1 MRFIFHIGAGK
12 TGSSSIQATLSQHQD
27 QLKAQGIKY
36 LGLMLEHSSFKN
48 YPWQQASHSQMFH
61 ALSAPE
67 ASSQAFHVIH
77 QELNSAASD
86 GIDTF
91 IWSNESFFDQHNS
104 IIPVAQKLVEIGIDV
119 TIVAYVRQ
127 YSSWIQSAYLQWGI
141 KHKTYQGGILPFK
154 AWSQQK
160 ANISFAP
167 QLQTYNHYFKDRL
180 LIRNMQHHPDSVEDF
195 LSIIQTKEPLKIL
208 RTNEALSNEE
218 TLLRALFN
226 DHFHEPLLPHVFEK
240 TLFNSHKIPKLP
252 PDHLAT
258 LFPNSDALEE
268 INERVKEDRSL
279 LNEMLKE
286 KGEPPLKED
295 GIKLKSNQ
303 IDSDKLLMLLAQI
316 VVEQSLK
323 IKRLQREMRELK
335 K

>member
-12 TGSSSIQATLSQHQD
+12 TGSSSIQATLSQHQE

-48 YPWQQASHSQMFH
+48 YPWQQASNSQMFH

-195 LSIIQTKEPLKIL
+195 LSILQIKDPLKLL

-218 TLLRALFN
+218 TLLRTLFN
-226 DHFHEPLLPHVFEK
+226 NHFHEPILPHVFDK
-240 TLFNSHKIPKLP
+240 TLFSSRKIPTLSP
-252 PDHLAT
+252 NYLAT
-258 LFPNSDALEE
+258 ILPSMEDLET
-268 INERVKEDRSL
+268 INERVQRDREALNRL
-279 LNEMLKE
+279 LQE
-286 KGEPPLKED
+286 KNEPPLKEEA
-295 GIKLKSNQ
+295 ITLKSNQ
-303 IDSDKLLMLLAQI
+303 VDSDKLLMLLAQI

-323 IKRLQREMRELK
+323 IKRLQREIRELK